1 MFGDSFFSWFK
12 SSKQESAP
20 EATWDP
26 NTVTMAQPQSPAAP
40 TTEGVVTGQPVWF
53 QPGPKLSS
61 SHDAEMKIQTPNNNM
76 DMSLRGGGPPP
87 GPGGDE

>member
-1 MFGDSFFSWFK
+1 MFGESIFSWFK

-26 NTVTMAQPQSPAAP
+26 NTVTMTQPQSPAGP
-40 TTEGVVTGQPVWF
+40 TTEGVVTGQP
-53 QPGPKLSS
+53 
-61 SHDAEMKIQTPNNNM
+61 TPNNN
-76 DMSLRGGGPPP
+76 MSLRGGGPPP